1 MGVRQVG
8 GASWQTLQA
17 PMQTRIGF
25 ACTLNGVKLY
35 TKTGDGGQTGLY
47 GADRVSKAHPR
58 VEAYGTVDELNSLL
72 GLARAHNT
80 RSHKPDDAI
89 DADLEYLQ
97 NALFDLGADLATR
110 QGSPYSKN
118 VARIDEQDVL
128 RLEGLIDGYQEG
140 VPPLTQFIHP
150 GGTPAAATLQVARSV
165 ARRAEREVIRLM
177 GEEEVNLQAQVY
189 LNRVSDLLFIMARAA
204 NARSG
209 IGEELWH
216 VKKRR

>member
-1 MGVRQVG
+1 M
-8 GASWQTLQA
+8 
-17 PMQTRIGF
+17 
-25 ACTLNGVKLY
+25 KLY

-47 GADRVSKAHPR
+47 GSDRVSKAHPR

-89 DADLEYLQ
+89 DTDLEYLQ

-110 QGSPYSKN
+110 SDSPYSKN

-204 NARSG
+204 NVRAG

>member
-1 MGVRQVG
+1 M
-8 GASWQTLQA
+8 
-17 PMQTRIGF
+17 
-25 ACTLNGVKLY
+25 KLY

-47 GADRVSKAHPR
+47 GADRVSKGHPR

-80 RSHKPDDAI
+80 RSHKPDAAI

-110 QGSPYSKN
+110 EDSPYSKN
-118 VARIDEQDVL
+118 IARIDAEDVSYI
-128 RLEGLIDGYQEG
+128 EGLIDRYQEG
-140 VPPLTQFIHP
+140 VPELKQFIHP
-150 GGTPAAATLQVARSV
+150 GGTPAAASLHVARTV
-165 ARRAEREVIRLM
+165 ARRAERDVIRLM
-177 GEEEVNLQAQVY
+177 EVEAVNPQAQVY
-189 LNRVSDLLFIMARAA
+189 LNRVSDLLFVVARASNVRA
-204 NARSG
+204 G

>member
-1 MGVRQVG
+1 MGYPG
-8 GASWQTLQA
+8 
-17 PMQTRIGF
+17 
-25 ACTLNGVKLY
+25 GVKLY

-80 RSHKPDDAI
+80 RSHKPDSGL

-110 QGSPYSKN
+110 SESPYSKN
-118 VARIDEQDVL
+118 VARMDEQDVSK
-128 RLEGLIDGYQEG
+128 LEALIDSYQEG
-140 VPPLTQFIHP
+140 APVLTQFIHP
-150 GGTPAAATLQVARSV
+150 GGTPAAASLQVARSV

-177 GEEEVNLQAQVY
+177 DLEDVNLQAQIY

-204 NARSG
+204 NARAG
-209 IGEELWH
+209 IAEEEWH